1 MRKIVL
7 IMALALCLSAGEQG
21 IILDNKTGL
30 AWQDDYGDNAGEIK
44 KATWQ
49 DALVYCHELRLGGRS
64 DWRLPNIKELR
75 SIVDR
80 SRFDPA
86 IDSAFTNVSSNV
98 YWSSTTN
105 VSDSSYAW
113 LVYFNV
119 GYDYWYSKTDELRV
133 RCVRG
138 GQ

>member
-1 MRKIVL
+1 MKKTLL
-7 IMALALCLSAGEQG
+7 IMALAVCLYAGELG
-21 IILDNKTGL
+21 VVLDNKTGL
-30 AWQDDYGDNAGEIK
+30 AWQDDYRDNAGEIK
-44 KATWQ
+44 NTTWQ

-80 SRFDPA
+80 SRFNPT
-86 IDSAFTNVSSNV
+86 IDSVFTNVVSNY
-98 YWSSTTN
+98 YWSSTTV

-113 LVYFNV
+113 FVFFEYGIDYKYIKSNK
-119 GYDYWYSKTDELRV
+119 GYV

>member
-21 IILDNKTGL
+21 IVLDNKTGL
-30 AWQDDYGDNAGEIK
+30 AWQDDYSDNAGEIK

-49 DALVYCHELRLGGRS
+49 DALIYCHELHLGDRS

-86 IDSAFTNVSSNV
+86 IDSVFTNITSNF
-98 YWSSTTN
+98 YWSST
-105 VSDSSYAW
+105 SDFSFAW
-113 LVYFNV
+113 SVRFFC
-119 GYDYWYSKTDELRV
+119 GYSLLFGKGGEGFV